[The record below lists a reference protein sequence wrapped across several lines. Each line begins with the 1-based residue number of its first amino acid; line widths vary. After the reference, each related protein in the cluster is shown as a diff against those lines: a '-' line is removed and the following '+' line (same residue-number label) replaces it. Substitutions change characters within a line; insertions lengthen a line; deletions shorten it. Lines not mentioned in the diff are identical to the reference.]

1 MLQPIYN
8 ELPVQKARGDN
19 SEAVVILRRV
29 SLWPLLTKNDNG
41 YADIVSPLMSK

>member
-19 SEAVVILRRV
+19 SDAVVILCWV
-29 SLWPLLTKNDNG
+29 LLWPLLTKNDNG
-41 YADIVSPLMSK
+41 YADIASPYMSK